1 MHQLRPQT
9 GLLDLLHNP
18 VPIGRGLQRYRGA
31 GLATGQHPPDRPR
44 RVLQTILPNSTR
56 RHLLVLDPGV
66 VLVTVKR
73 DIFFHARLLSSSK
86 NPFHRQ
92 PTLTPGVALSYFHSA
107 VRESAHGPHQ
117 SITQVVF
124 PITDLFAATVFA
136 DAGQGTV
143 LEVLL
148 ENTVLQRS
156 V

>member
-92 PTLTPGVALSYFHSA
+92 PTLTAGVALSFRAKRGMTSW
-107 VRESAHGPHQ
+107 E
-117 SITQVVF
+117 
-124 PITDLFAATVFA
+124 
-136 DAGQGTV
+136 AG
-143 LEVLL
+143 
-148 ENTVLQRS
+148 R
-156 V
+156 

>member
-92 PTLTPGVALSYFHSA
+92 PTLTAGVALSYFHPDPA
-107 VRESAHGPHQ
+107 EREKNLLVRQINHLRDSSSVA
-117 SITQVVF
+117 
-124 PITDLFAATVFA
+124 AATFSEMA
-136 DAGQGTV
+136 C
-143 LEVLL
+143 
-148 ENTVLQRS
+148 
-156 V
+156 

>member
-9 GLLDLLHNP
+9 GLLALLHKP

-31 GLATGQHPPDRPR
+31 GLATGQHPPDRPW

-92 PTLTPGVALSYFHSA
+92 PTLTPGVALSYFHPEAAPAAEETDASIHSA
-107 VRESAHGPHQ
+107 
-117 SITQVVF
+117 
-124 PITDLFAATVFA
+124 
-136 DAGQGTV
+136 
-143 LEVLL
+143 
-148 ENTVLQRS
+148 
-156 V
+156 